1 MSDCAWCHEPV
12 DCEHMAYV
20 RDDERTYHDC
30 CYPLALVRELDEAHA
45 EIERL
50 RARVEDYHRSL
61 VAQSALL
68 HTTSNERD
76 EALAQSEARQQAL
89 IAEQKDEIER
99 LRAEIALIKLEWQS
113 ADQWR
118 EQIHQAERERD
129 EARALLREMEWGKP
143 HIGYYDARGQER
155 WSPTC
160 RLCHKMRDDGHTPG
174 CRLDAFL
181 AGEVSR

>member
-76 EALAQSEARQQAL
+76 EAA
-89 IAEQKDEIER
+89 DEIER
-99 LRAEIALIKLEWQS
+99 LRVEIERLQQSERDLVSDVNRLTSVALAELDK
-113 ADQWR
+113 R
-118 EQIHQAERERD
+118 RQAERERD